1 MSHYTR
7 FSARASLGALGLH
20 IQRKRIWDTV
30 ERCVH
35 IEQKVIWHAP
45 TDKLLDAFINI
56 LAGGHGLVEV
66 NKRVRPD
73 EALQRAFGRQAC
85 ADQSTIS
92 DTLNACAEENVEEMR
107 QALQAIYRTHS
118 QGYRHNYQESW
129 QVLDVDMTGMPAGR
143 QGEGVTKGFFS
154 GKKGR
159 RGRQLGRVL
168 ATLYDEIVAERLYA
182 GTTQLERSLQELVM
196 AAEEVLDLDEARRQ
210 RTVIRVDGGG
220 GRDADINWLLGRG
233 YHVLVKVKNWKRAA
247 KLARSVN
254 VWHTD
259 PKTGDRQVGWVEVPH
274 TYVRPTRQLAIRT
287 PKKDGSWLHCV
298 LVSTL
303 ANEQL
308 RCLARQ
314 PVCHDLTPMQV
325 LFAMLYAYDLRS
337 GGIET
342 SVKGS
347 KQGLGLTKRNKK
359 RFSAQEMLVLLAQ
372 LAYNLIVWTRNL
384 LASVA
389 PKLQRYGILR
399 MIRDVFHIDGRVQL
413 DTQGHVHRI
422 TLNEADEL
430 ALPFTRSL
438 LSVRAWNDTWL
449 NLGQI

>member
-1 MSHYTR
+1 MRHYTR
-7 FSARASLGALGLH
+7 FSARATLCALGVYMH
-20 IQRKRIWDTV
+20 RKRIWDTV
-30 ERCVH
+30 EHFVH
-35 IEQKVIWHAP
+35 IMQKVIRHAP
-45 TDKLLDAFINI
+45 TDKLLDASINI
-56 LAGGHGLVEV
+56 LDGGHGLVEV

-73 EALQRAFGRQAC
+73 EALQRAFGRAAC

-92 DTLNACAEENVEEMR
+92 DTLNACDEDNVEEMR

-118 QGYRHNYQESW
+118 QGYRHNYRESW
-129 QVLDVDMTGMPAGR
+129 QVLDVDMTGMPAGC
-143 QGEGVTKGFFS
+143 QGEGVTKGYFS
-154 GKKGR
+154 GRKNR

-168 ATLYDEIVAERLYA
+168 ATLYDEIVAERLYP

-196 AAEEVLDLDEARRQ
+196 AAEEVLDLDQVRRQ
-210 RTVIRVDGGG
+210 RTIIRVDGGG
-220 GRDADINWLLGRG
+220 GRDADINWLLDRG

-247 KLARSVN
+247 KLAASVQ
-254 VWHTD
+254 VWHAD
-259 PKTGDRQVGWVEVPH
+259 PKTGDRQVGWVEAPH
-274 TYVRPTRQLAIRT
+274 PYVRPTRQLAIRT

-303 ANEQL
+303 GDEPL
-308 RCLARQ
+308 RCLAGQ
-314 PVCHDLTPMQV
+314 PVRHDLTPMQA

-337 GGIET
+337 GGIE
-342 SVKGS
+342 SSIKGS

-359 RFSAQEMLVLLAQ
+359 RFAAQEMLILLAQ

-384 LASVA
+384 LAAVA

-413 DTQGHVHRI
+413 DAQGHVQHI
-422 TLNEADEL
+422 TLNQADEL
-430 ALPFTRSL
+430 ALPFTRSF
-438 LSVRAWNDTWL
+438 LSIRVWDDMWL